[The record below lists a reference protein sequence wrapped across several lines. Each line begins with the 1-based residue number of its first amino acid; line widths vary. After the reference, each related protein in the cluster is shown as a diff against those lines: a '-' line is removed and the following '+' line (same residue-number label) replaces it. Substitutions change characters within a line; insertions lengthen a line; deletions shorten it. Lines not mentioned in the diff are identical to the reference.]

1 MDISPDWAA
10 SALFSPSKARQ
21 QAAQAKDWA
30 YVDGWLAAK
39 YAPKPAPAF
48 ERNSDTLTALLALAA
63 GNEEADER
71 REMVERV
78 EEEALREAREVAD
91 MDPNADIYDAIT
103 DSLTAEGQQALSALA
118 DLSVALDAP
127 SVDSESLAARVT
139 TLTLDAHTLHQQ
151 TTRLAHLT
159 STLTDT
165 LSRLRALLTT
175 LRSPAFAAPSALP
188 QQTALWTREA
198 RQLRQKIAEYRDRL
212 SALSSTA
219 PSLPSGVP
227 TVQRAGELEEEV
239 TALRER
245 VKALEAEVGRFKG
258 LPPDRDLARL
268 KVKEARVEL
277 AGVRRERDGVF
288 EGLVGG

>member
-1 MDISPDWAA
+1 
-10 SALFSPSKARQ
+10 
-21 QAAQAKDWA
+21 
-30 YVDGWLAAK
+30 
-39 YAPKPAPAF
+39 
-48 ERNSDTLTALLALAA
+48 
-63 GNEEADER
+63 
-71 REMVERV
+71 
-78 EEEALREAREVAD
+78 
-91 MDPNADIYDAIT
+91 MDPSADIYDAIT

-175 LRSPAFAAPSALP
+175 LCSPAFAAPSALP

-198 RQLRQKIAEYRDRL
+198 RQLRHKIAEYRDRL

-245 VKALEAEVGRFKG
+245 VKALEAEVQRFKG

-268 KVKEARVEL
+268 KVEEARVEL